1 MEDEY
6 VRYRKATFKGKLLIG
21 KKFTK
26 FYLNDFSPLTKFEES
41 DVKRTKNFYRAFTM
55 GGAIL
60 FGFGGYRWR
69 RIKFGTMNPEDAP
82 MDYNM
87 ASKLLN
93 DLMLVLFGYMCG
105 HLFSCDYAY
114 KHRQYVLQR
123 LYFEKKY
130 PNFDR

>member
-1 MEDEY
+1 
-6 VRYRKATFKGKLLIG
+6 
-21 KKFTK
+21 
-26 FYLNDFSPLTKFEES
+26 
-41 DVKRTKNFYRAFTM
+41 M

-93 DLMLVLFGYMCG
+93 DLMLVLLGYMCG

-114 KHRQYVLQR
+114 KHR
-123 LYFEKKY
+123 
-130 PNFDR
+130 